1 MSAGEFSADVVRTAF
16 FERDGERCFVCR
28 KPLRWEE
35 RGVGWSMHHRK
46 PRGMGGTSDPRVASI
61 ANALTVCGS
70 GVTGCHGRIERNRD
84 VALAVG
90 LLIPRNATT
99 ESFAPAAV
107 RVRRMDKTWWLLTES
122 GRAVEVEE
130 GIPS

>member
-1 MSAGEFSADVVRTAF
+1 MSAGEFSPAVVRKAF

-28 KPLRWEE
+28 KPLQWAE

-46 PRGMGGTSDPRVASI
+46 PRGMGGTADARVASI

-70 GVTGCHGRIERNRD
+70 GTTGCHGHIERNRE
-84 VALAVG
+84 VSLRVG

-99 ESFAPAAV
+99 EEYVPAAV
-107 RVRRMDKTWWLLTES
+107 RVRRLDGSWWLLTES

-130 GIPS
+130 GMPQ